1 MTDLVGT
8 SLDELVDLRDVD
20 DSRTVFDHM
29 TPGMRIAQEEIFGPV
44 TGIIAVSTLQ
54 EAIDVANSTEYGLS
68 CAIYTRDIGVTFTAI
83 NELEFGVVYV
93 NAPTIGAE
101 VQLPFGGMKGTGNG
115 HREAGPQALDE
126 FTEWKAVSVDFSGK
140 VQKAQMAE

>member
-1 MTDLVGT
+1 MRVG
-8 SLDELVDLRDVD
+8 
-20 DSRTVFDHM
+20 
-29 TPGMRIAQEEIFGPV
+29 QEEICGPV
-44 TGIIAVSTLQ
+44 AGTMAASSL
-54 EAIDVANSTEYGLS
+54 EAAIELASSPEYGLS
-68 CAIYTRDIGVTFTAI
+68 CAIYTRDIGATFTAI

-126 FTEWKAVSVDFSGK
+126 FTEWKAVSVDFSGRI
-140 VQKAQMAE
+140 QKAQVGA

>member
-1 MTDLVGT
+1 MYAKFYGFRAAPF
-8 SLDELVDLRDVD
+8 EL
-20 DSRTVFDHM
+20 TAN
-29 TPGMRIAQEEIFGPV
+29 PGYLFLTAQHR
-44 TGIIAVSTLQ
+44 
-54 EAIDVANSTEYGLS
+54 EALSNLEYGLS
-68 CAIYTRDIGVTFTAI
+68 CAIYTRDIGATFTAI

-126 FTEWKAVSVDFSGK
+126 FTEWKAVSVDFSGR
-140 VQKAQMAE
+140 VQKAQMGD

>member
-1 MTDLVGT
+1 M
-8 SLDELVDLRDVD
+8 
-20 DSRTVFDHM
+20 
-29 TPGMRIAQEEIFGPV
+29 
-44 TGIIAVSTLQ
+44 
-54 EAIDVANSTEYGLS
+54 
-68 CAIYTRDIGVTFTAI
+68 
-83 NELEFGVVYV
+83 

-140 VQKAQMAE
+140 VQKAQMGE

>member
-1 MTDLVGT
+1 MRFEA
-8 SLDELVDLRDVD
+8 DELTLLGGIRHG
-20 DSRTVFDHM
+20 RTLGSPVA
-29 TPGMRIAQEEIFGPV
+29 IEI
-44 TGIIAVSTLQ
+44 
-54 EAIDVANSTEYGLS
+54 ANSTEYGLS
-68 CAIYTRDIGVTFTAI
+68 CAIYTRDIGATFTAI

-140 VQKAQMAE
+140 VQKAQMDE